1 MEFWNSEGHGISR
14 GIAACT
20 WRKQGKEHCGNSPHL
35 GVRILIL
42 WRLLRGGEVLRWISR
57 GKVKNLAKNLRGFQK
72 TQSGFFFWNYRAQ
85 LNFLQIE
92 FSQQKVEKLF
102 SLEFLKVNKSKNS
115 RVFLPEKYI
124 LNPPIPC
131 RDFFGIAS
139 HHWSL
144 LCQLSLSFATQYI
157 TG

>member
-1 MEFWNSEGHGISR
+1 MEFWNSEENVISW
-14 GIAACT
+14 GIATLEESKAKRAC
-20 WRKQGKEHCGNSPHL
+20 CA
-35 GVRILIL
+35 L
-42 WRLLRGGEVLRWISR
+42 WKFPRARGHNFDFVETLSGGEVLRRISR

-131 RDFFGIAS
+131 WDFFGIAS
-139 HHWSL
+139 YHW
-144 LCQLSLSFATQYI
+144 
-157 TG
+157 

>member
-14 GIAACT
+14 GIAACI

-35 GVRILIL
+35 RVRILIL

-57 GKVKNLAKNLRGFQK
+57 GKVKNLAKNFRVFKKPSLFFSGIEPNWIFLR
-72 TQSGFFFWNYRAQ
+72 
-85 LNFLQIE
+85 IE
-92 FSQQKVEKLF
+92 FSMTQQKGENLF

-131 RDFFGIAS
+131 WDFFGIAS
-139 HHWSL
+139 LVASCVCWVWR
-144 LCQLSLSFATQYI
+144 
-157 TG
+157 